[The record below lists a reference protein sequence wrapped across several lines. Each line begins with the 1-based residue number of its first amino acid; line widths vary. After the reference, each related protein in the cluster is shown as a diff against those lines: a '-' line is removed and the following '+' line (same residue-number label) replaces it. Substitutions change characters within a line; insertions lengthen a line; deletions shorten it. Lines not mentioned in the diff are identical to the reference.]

1 MYFEFRDSRGNIT
14 DLVSL
19 DDICH
24 VDISYV
30 STDSY
35 NIKILYVTGVVTQ
48 IATTQKQ
55 ELNFIKTL
63 VYYKNNTQIN

>member
-24 VDISYV
+24 VDISYNAP
-30 STDSY
+30 DNY
-35 NIKILYVTGVVTQ
+35 GIKLLYVTGVSTQ
-48 IATTQKQ
+48 VATTQKQ
-55 ELNFIKTL
+55 QLNFIKTL
-63 VYYKNNTQIN
+63 VFYKNNTQIN